1 MRLVYLFSIYRCFC
15 SLLTKLSLDTFL
27 CKTRSTT
34 KKWEKWQRNRVFATN
49 SDFLPMPLQPNVVDL
64 WDIKL
69 WILYLW
75 SNSLSLKWQRFVPSD
90 CKDIGFKNLRKKLS
104 SFVLNMSNKD
114 RKSELAGSRTEL
126 LNQSVQ
132 SSKMNL
138 CLIGFCHFNT
148 QREQIN
154 IQDKYLY

>member
-15 SLLTKLSLDTFL
+15 SLYLQSCLWILFYVKHAQQQKSEKSDKGIESLPQTLIFYLCLCNPMSWTFEI
-27 CKTRSTT
+27 S
-34 KKWEKWQRNRVFATN
+34 
-49 SDFLPMPLQPNVVDL
+49 
-64 WDIKL
+64 
-69 WILYLW
+69 ILYLW

-90 CKDIGFKNLRKKLS
+90 CKDMGFKNLRKKLS

-138 CLIGFCHFNT
+138 CLIGFCHFNA
-148 QREQIN
+148 QQIN